1 MMKIVTYNIQ
11 FGQGRDGKVDLSR
24 IVDAVQGADVIA
36 LQEVDRFWTRSL
48 MADQVEGLVNAF
60 PGYDYAFGAGV
71 NQAAGHTG
79 AEDRPRRPRRR
90 QFGNLLLSREPIQY
104 CRHHLLPKS
113 ASIGPLSIQRSALEC
128 AVTYSGT
135 PIRFINTHL
144 THLSSETRVPQV
156 RELLRIHKEAPH
168 EGLPVC
174 GAIEVNPLRDGGD
187 YWAEGLMSGGVSPN
201 AVMLGDFNC
210 TPDAPEYELITG
222 PISPY
227 GGRVTHPLG
236 FVDAWVYAGED
247 PDGGFTSDVKKEPAR
262 LDYAFVSAG
271 LRERIERCWVDEAAP
286 GSDHQPVWLELAD

>member
-1 MMKIVTYNIQ
+1 MIKIVTYNVQ

-24 IVDAVQGADVIA
+24 IIDAVQGADVIA
-36 LQEVDRFWTRSL
+36 LQEVDRFWTRSQ
-48 MADQVEGLVNAF
+48 MVDQVKVLVDAF
-60 PGYDYAFGAGV
+60 PGYDHAFGAGV
-71 NQAAGHTG
+71 DQAAGG
-79 AEDRPRRPRRR
+79 SGEDGRPQRR
-90 QFGNLLLSREPIQY
+90 QFGNLFLSRESIEY

-128 AVTYSGT
+128 AVTFSGT
-135 PIRFINTHL
+135 RRIRFVNTHL
-144 THLSSETRVPQV
+144 THLCSETRVPQV
-156 RELLRIHKEAPH
+156 QRLLRIHKEAPH

-187 YWAEGLMSGGVSPN
+187 YWAEGLMSGEVSSN

-210 TPDAPEYELITG
+210 TPDTPEYELITG
-222 PISPY
+222 PLSPY

-236 FVDAWVYAGED
+236 FLDAWLYAGGD
-247 PDGGFTSDVKKEPAR
+247 PDGGFTSDVKNEPAR

-271 LRERIERCWVDEAAP
+271 LRERISRCWVDDVAS